1 LPLDYLVGISWE
13 IWRGRGVC
21 STPSPVALALLLRWI
36 CKGDISLVSLFL
48 YEDNRPSL
56 HELLEKIPVG
66 TPTG

>member
-1 LPLDYLVGISWE
+1 MEGERWGAE
-13 IWRGRGVC
+13 
-21 STPSPVALALLLRWI
+21 TPTPIYTLALLLGWI

-56 HELLEKIPVG
+56 HELLEKIPAG